1 MEMAR
6 AIRGALRPARF
17 KVRNARDQL
26 LARRVR
32 RRRKAFY
39 SQFLGTHS
47 LAFDVGANEGNRVAA
62 FIALGARVIAVEPLA
77 ECADALV
84 SRFGDACIVVR
95 EGLAAHEGTATL
107 RTTSASTIASMSD
120 DFIRETR
127 ASGRFSQY
135 EWADAR
141 EVPVTTLDALIVRFG
156 TPDFIK
162 VDVEG
167 YEVEILR
174 GLSTGVPALSFEY
187 TAELRQHARDCVS
200 RIEQIGSYEFAYS
213 AQETMIMT
221 MPWTTGDAVL
231 AGLQASGD
239 PLEWGDIY
247 ARRL

>member
-1 MEMAR
+1 MVSVVR
-6 AIRGALRPARF
+6 AVLGPARS
-17 KVRNARDQL
+17 KVRNARGQL
-26 LARRVR
+26 SARRMR
-32 RRRKAFY
+32 RRRKVFY
-39 SQFLGTHS
+39 GQFLGTHS
-47 LAFDVGANEGNRVAA
+47 LAFDVGANEGNRVEA
-62 FIALGARVIAVEPLA
+62 FVALGARVVAVEPLA
-77 ECADALV
+77 ECADALA
-84 SRFGDACIVVR
+84 SRFGGACIVVR

-141 EVPVTTLDALIVRFG
+141 EVPVTTLDALIERFG

-162 VDVEG
+162 IDVEG
-167 YEVEILR
+167 FEVEILR
-174 GLSTGVPALSFEY
+174 GLSSEVPALSFEY
-187 TAELRQHARDCVS
+187 TAELSQLARDCVS

-213 AQETMIMT
+213 AQETMTIT

-231 AGLQASGD
+231 TGLQASSD